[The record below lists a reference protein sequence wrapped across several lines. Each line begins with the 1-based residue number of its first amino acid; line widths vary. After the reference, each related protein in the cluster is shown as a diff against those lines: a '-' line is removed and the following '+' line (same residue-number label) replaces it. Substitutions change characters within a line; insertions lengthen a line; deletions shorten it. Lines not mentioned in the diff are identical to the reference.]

1 MLRVDFK
8 KKIGEI
14 TEVRKGNEYT
24 FPLYAC
30 NGLCAWVAEY
40 EEDGKEMVQLQGFFC
55 DEQHAKNC
63 FGLGKTGKKNIYEG
77 SITKVKLNTAD
88 KGMVKLAKLM
98 AQAFDDITIELYREE
113 V

>member
-55 DEQHAKNC
+55 D
-63 FGLGKTGKKNIYEG
+63 
-77 SITKVKLNTAD
+77 
-88 KGMVKLAKLM
+88 
-98 AQAFDDITIELYREE
+98 
-113 V
+113 